1 MPLSSCASTFQ
12 IELQFQKCLQFCV
25 LKLDSADIIIM
36 SISLNTSSSILTALC
51 SCGERG
57 KLPVGALLAHKSQ
70 FIALVAL
77 HSYDLACTQ

>member
-36 SISLNTSSSILTALC
+36 SISLNTSSSILTALW
-51 SCGERG
+51 G
-57 KLPVGALLAHKSQ
+57 KVGALLAHKSQ